1 MNSNKRTTKQVIAE
15 QQAINRKLWA
25 KENGRLH
32 HVDANKLIAEFMGDS
47 TRLHGLHLQYHTSW
61 DWLMPVVEKIEE
73 DDEVDVNILLNGT
86 RIFKWR
92 TDTDIVN
99 NVAQI
104 SFDKKI
110 EHVYDAVVEFIKEHN
125 KYICGSCGDHVNEV
139 VFNEDAD
146 VDECTNCTK

>member
-1 MNSNKRTTKQVIAE
+1 MK
-15 QQAINRKLWA
+15 
-25 KENGRLH
+25 
-32 HVDANKLIAEFMGDS
+32 DNKLIAEFMGYKTYKMNGYLNVKYADNNHR
-47 TRLHGLHLQYHTSW
+47 TIQDTHYHTSW

-92 TDTDIVN
+92 TDMDIVN

-110 EHVYDAVVEFIKEHN
+110 EHVYNAVVEFIKQYNEN
-125 KYICGSCGDHVNEV
+125 ERLNNEYISYN
-139 VFNEDAD
+139 DAPYGQD
-146 VDECTNCTK
+146 

>member
-1 MNSNKRTTKQVIAE
+1 MEN
-15 QQAINRKLWA
+15 NR
-25 KENGRLH
+25 
-32 HVDANKLIAEFMGDS
+32 LIAEFMGLRTNSYGDYNIDKDVMGFDMIVCS
-47 TRLHGLHLQYHTSW
+47 LADTKFHTSW

-110 EHVYDAVVEFIKEHN
+110 EHVYNAVVEFIKEHN

-139 VFNEDAD
+139 VFN
-146 VDECTNCTK
+146 